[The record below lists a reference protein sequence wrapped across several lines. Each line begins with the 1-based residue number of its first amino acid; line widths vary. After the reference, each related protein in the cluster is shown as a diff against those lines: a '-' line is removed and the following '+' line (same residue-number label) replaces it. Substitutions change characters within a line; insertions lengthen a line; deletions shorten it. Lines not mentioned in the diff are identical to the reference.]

1 VAGITSVFQINR
13 NLVVKPRITN
23 MNANQR
29 TVSEADLESEWVEI
43 QAAQSNPAAF
53 QSLYARYYESIY
65 RFIHR
70 RTNQEVLAAEICS
83 DTFLKAMQK
92 LPGYK
97 YQGVPFSAWLFRI
110 ASNEVAQYFRTNAK
124 NRTVSTE
131 EHTLQDVV
139 VEVAEEE
146 DNEQLRQLLLHCLED
161 LRENDLEIIEMRFF
175 EQRPFKEIAEILEI
189 SESNAKVRTYRVID
203 RLKKIM
209 KKEM

>member
-13 NLVVKPRITN
+13 NLVSKSRNTS

-53 QSLYARYYESIY
+53 QPLYARYYESIY

-70 RTNQEVLAAEICS
+70 RTNQDVLAAEICS

-110 ASNEVAQYFRTNAK
+110 ASNEVAQYFRANAK

-131 EHTLQDVV
+131 EYTLKDVV
-139 VEVAEEE
+139 EEVAEE
-146 DNEQLRQLLLHCLED
+146 DNEQLRQLLLNSLDD
-161 LRENDLEIIEMRFF
+161 LRENDLQIIEMRFF
-175 EQRPFKEIAEILEI
+175 EQRPFKEIAQILEI

-203 RLKKIM
+203 RLKKIIS
-209 KKEM
+209 KKL

>member
-1 VAGITSVFQINR
+1 MSV
-13 NLVVKPRITN
+13 
-23 MNANQR
+23 NQR
-29 TVSEADLESEWVEI
+29 TVSQADLESEWVEI
-43 QAAQSNPAAF
+43 QAAQTNPAAF
-53 QSLYARYYESIY
+53 QPLYARYYEPIF

-70 RTNQEVLAAEICS
+70 RTGQDVSAAEICS

-97 YQGVPFSAWLFRI
+97 YQGVPFSAWLYRI
-110 ASNEVAQYFRTNAK
+110 ASNEVAQYFRSNAK

-139 VEVAEEE
+139 EEVAEE
-146 DNEQLRQLLLHCLED
+146 DNEQMRQLLLNCLED
-161 LRENDLEIIEMRFF
+161 LRDNDLEIIEMRFF

-203 RLKKIM
+203 RLKKII
-209 KKEM
+209 KKKL